1 MESTVFNYEEL
12 RRSENFGIKMFK
24 DAVYR
29 GELVNGKRIGMG
41 VMLYKKARLYEGFWA
56 GDNRHGRGTERYSNG
71 NQYRGDFKKNKPD
84 GMGIY

>member
-1 MESTVFNYEEL
+1 
-12 RRSENFGIKMFK
+12 MFK

-29 GELVNGKRIGMG
+29 GELVNGKRTGMG

-71 NQYRGDFKKNKPD
+71 NQYHGDFKKNKPD